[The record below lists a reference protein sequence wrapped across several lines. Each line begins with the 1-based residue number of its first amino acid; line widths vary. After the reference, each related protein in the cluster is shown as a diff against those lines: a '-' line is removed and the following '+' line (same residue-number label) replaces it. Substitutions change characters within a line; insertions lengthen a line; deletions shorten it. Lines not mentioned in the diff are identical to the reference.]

1 MSSLPTRTDR
11 AAFEPP
17 PGRKQIP
24 VAALIGP
31 SHLPNEMRSKSI
43 ASDGYMSH
51 WTAANKTTKNAT
63 HSVCFHLPPTQS
75 GWPLLLFFLSLV
87 KKKNKPLPWPAEKA
101 RIPAQYPRA
110 WWPLLSVRVHRQ
122 EATAINGADS
132 LPIGVVI
139 N

>member
-11 AAFEPP
+11 AASEPP

-51 WTAANKTTKNAT
+51 WTAANKTTKKRYPFCLLPSPADSVRLAASLFSLTRQKEEQAAT
-63 HSVCFHLPPTQS
+63 LAGRESKNS
-75 GWPLLLFFLSLV
+75 GPISTCLV
-87 KKKNKPLPWPAEKA
+87 AA
-101 RIPAQYPRA
+101 FVRPRA
-110 WWPLLSVRVHRQ
+110 PTRGDRNKRSR
-122 EATAINGADS
+122 
-132 LPIGVVI
+132 
-139 N
+139 